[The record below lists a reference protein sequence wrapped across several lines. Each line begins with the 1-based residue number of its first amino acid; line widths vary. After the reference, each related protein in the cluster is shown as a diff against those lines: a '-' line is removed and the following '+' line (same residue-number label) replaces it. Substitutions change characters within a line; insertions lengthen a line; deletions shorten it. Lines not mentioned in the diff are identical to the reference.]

1 MTEQM
6 ERIAD
11 VTGFQHDDL
20 GILKEIPIAT
30 CCAAIDHPELQETLI
45 LVCHESLYFGNGME
59 DSLISPNQL

>member
-45 LVCHESLYFGNGME
+45 RVCHESLYFGNGME